1 MPPKKETHC
10 SLIKQSWHAIARMYN
25 TEGLKHDLTTTIGFI
40 LLQIDSKEGIASTSI
55 GPAIGMEPTSL
66 SRTLNQMEERGL
78 IIRKKDKK
86 DARKVM
92 INLTEKGKLKRDI
105 SKKVVKTFNEE
116 IANKIGSKK
125 LETFKE
131 VIEEINSIAD
141 KRKNGN

>member
-40 LLQIDSKEGIASTSI
+40 LLQIDNKDGIASTSI

-92 INLTEKGKLKRDI
+92 INLTEKGKQKRDI

-116 IANKIGSKK
+116 IANKIGAKK
-125 LETFKE
+125 LETFKQ
-131 VIEEINSIAD
+131 VIEEINQIAD
-141 KRKNGN
+141 KRKGT

>member
-25 TEGLKHDLTTTIGFI
+25 LEGLKHDLTTTIGFI
-40 LLQIDSKEGIASTSI
+40 LLQIDAKEGVPSTSI
-55 GPAIGMEPTSL
+55 GPSIGMEPTSL
-66 SRTLNQMEERGL
+66 SRTIAQMEEKGL

-92 INLTEKGKLKRDI
+92 IVLTEKGKLKRDI

-125 LETFKE
+125 LDVFKE
-131 VIEEINSIAD
+131 VIGEINLIAD
-141 KRKNGN
+141 KRKS